1 MATNEGGEFIIERSL
16 APSARVACFAT
27 KGSGSNDE
35 DRIRRLLAPLR
46 PAIWPFD
53 RTGKVRSGS
62 EILRRIARDRP
73 DLVVM
78 EGTGLPGGLAVLL
91 GRLLFGVPFIVSSGD
106 AVAPFLGMRH
116 RLLLPVATVYERLL
130 YVASAGFIGWT
141 PYLVGR
147 ALTWGAPRAVTAAN
161 WSMQVPAQRTR
172 GEMRARMGISDD
184 AVVFGLVG
192 ALPWTGSR
200 GYCYGLDL
208 VRAVRR
214 CSNPRVVVVVVGE
227 GTGRDRLEE
236 HAGEYLGT
244 RVLLP
249 GAVPHDEVP
258 AVLSAFDVAALPQST
273 DAVGAFRYTTKLSEY
288 LAAGLPVV
296 TGQVPFAY
304 DLDDGWVWRLPG
316 AGPWEEV
323 YVDALA
329 GLMSGLDADEV
340 ARRAARVPRHL
351 REFDCAL
358 QVARVTAF
366 VTDVL
371 QSRPIA

>member
-1 MATNEGGEFIIERSL
+1 MSRRSV
-16 APSARVACFAT
+16 ARIACFAT
-27 KGSGSNDE
+27 QGSGSNDE
-35 DRIRRLLAPLR
+35 ERIRCLLAPMR
-46 PAIWPFD
+46 PRVWPFT
-53 RTGKVRSGS
+53 RAEKLGS
-62 EILRRIARDRP
+62 CLEIVRRIGRERP
-73 DLVVM
+73 SLVVM
-78 EGTGLPGGLAVLL
+78 EGTGLAGGLGVLI

-106 AVAPFLGMRH
+106 AVGPFLGMRH
-116 RLLLPVATVYERLL
+116 RVLQPAATIYERLL

-147 ALTWGAPRAVTAAN
+147 ALTLGSPRAITAAN
-161 WSMQVPAQRTR
+161 WSTQGPVAETR
-172 GEMRARMGISDD
+172 AEMRARLGIADD
-184 AVVFGLVG
+184 AIVFGLLG
-192 ALPWTGSR
+192 ALPWTHSR

-214 CSNPRVVVVVVGE
+214 CSNGRVVVVVVGD
-227 GTGRDRLEE
+227 GDGRARLAEE
-236 HAGEYLGT
+236 AGDCLGT

-249 GAVPHDEVP
+249 GAVPRADVP
-258 AVLSAFDVAALPQST
+258 AWLSAFDVAALPQST

-316 AGPWEEV
+316 AGPWEDV

-329 GLMSGLDADEV
+329 RLMSDLDADDI
-340 ARRAARVPRHL
+340 ARHAARVPRQL
-351 REFDCAL
+351 REFDGAL
-358 QVARVTAF
+358 QAARVTAF

-371 QSRPIA
+371 EARALA